1 MAPQMSEQQV
11 LQALGKLSAQGK
23 KKALRKLIRGLGRL
37 DHMIDQNQA
46 KLEAMCRKRGID
58 FTRLSDIEREEL
70 IDRILH
76 GE

>member
-11 LQALGKLSAQGK
+11 LQALGKLSSQGK

-37 DHMIDQNQA
+37 DRIIDRNQD
-46 KLEAMCRKRGID
+46 KLEAVCRKRGVD
-58 FTRLSDIEREEL
+58 FARLSDTEREEL

-76 GE
+76 G